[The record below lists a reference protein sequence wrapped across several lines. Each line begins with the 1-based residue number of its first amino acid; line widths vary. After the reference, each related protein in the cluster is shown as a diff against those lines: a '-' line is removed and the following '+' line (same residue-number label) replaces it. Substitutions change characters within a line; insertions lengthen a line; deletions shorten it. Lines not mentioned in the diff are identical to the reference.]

1 VYTIL
6 KNAKATEVLHDIPSC
21 RKDNCHFLITERMQP
36 GRTAV
41 NIIGCVMTGVCG
53 VLCCP
58 AAKFSDVPM
67 IFLSF
72 S

>member
-1 VYTIL
+1 MYTIL

-41 NIIGCVMTGVCG
+41 NIIGCVVTMAFVVSSA
-53 VLCCP
+53 VLLP
-58 AAKFSDVPM
+58 NSQT
-67 IFLSF
+67 FL
-72 S
+72 